1 VDPPNNEKLH
11 PPAPDRPTGPDPLS
25 IHIYLDAKRENASV
39 DDIQELIEN
48 AIRRMQVSETP
59 PEDEDQIHLILEEK
73 DDEGRLP
80 VHIACLNRA
89 KVDVVRLLVSQ
100 SPASLHT
107 KDTYGWYPLHI
118 AVCFGASASVIQYLL
133 DKNPEA
139 LWERDMYGHSCIQ
152 IAEQHNA
159 SEEILTLLRQSFR
172 FKPLP
177 IATPI
182 DIWNEA
188 LEEMSSNLPDAPA
201 IQVAKESVLDPRF
214 FKKITTRN
222 HRGNILEAYKAVHNR
237 STMVLLSCK
246 TQTPLAALTLKAD
259 DQGCL
264 SMLTAR
270 PPPKGASEAYFQ
282 GMLNQVDESFTLT
295 ISNLSDEGMINFD
308 VLHSPCPASQ
318 VNPGPDYAINKTS
331 VISPNQSYSF
341 EADQR
346 NICRMVLG
354 GKTKQARFPL
364 LTREKKIPM
373 TVKEA
378 EAKAMGLDFYLNV
391 VAEKDCKSLVNKFAE
406 GTAWK
411 VLPGF
416 VRRVTVAA
424 AMVMPTDRIVPPEPL
439 QEIVSPTQEI
449 VVAEDVSSSEEEE
462 SELLLPREEDMEA
475 AADIVNQAEKA
486 ASPGAIATE
495 PGTVRIRLTRQEI
508 VVAEDVSSNEEE
520 ESELLLQREEDM
532 EAAADI
538 VIQAEKAASP
548 GAIATEPGAV
558 RIRVTSEDTGPVRTT
573 NDDPPSVIAVPD
585 DTTEVYTYDNFAE
598 ELEGST
604 MSVEAL
610 DIEEEESESELLP
623 RAEDM
628 EAARDIVI
636 QAAKAASPGPT
647 ATEPGAVRI
656 RGTSEDTGGPV
667 RTTNE
672 DPPSMIAVRDGSTEV
687 YDNFAEE
694 LDSVTQSM
702 PLLVASLAREGSP
715 MTVEALEERFKQI
728 TEMLVSLEQRQKE
741 FQSASQQK
749 SNSSLTSSGQYSE
762 ALEQRFEQ
770 ITDMLTSMQ
779 QQQVEAFRRYEE
791 AQSMNQHRPSF
802 DEPREQTTSV
812 ASSFENESSQD
823 LSALSMNTHLAG
835 EHGSFSYLR
844 NSLQREELRRDLP
857 KPDPPAMQVLVEDVL
872 EKLDPDGKIQTNEAD
887 SNLPQERL
895 TPVHSV
901 RRILEGEKSE
911 STLDR
916 KLPARN
922 AIQERPASA
931 QSRQTTDSEERY
943 GDESQRDR
951 KLPSRNTSEDRST
964 SDRSQKVVDTG
975 GDASPQPP
983 VWEPVSTLSFPD
995 ESAMRFIQNGEMIAE
1010 MIRDLPADIVI
1021 QPEKA
1026 ASPGAIATEP
1036 GAVRIRVTSEDTGP
1050 VRTTNEDPLSVIA
1063 VPDDTTEVY
1072 TYDNFAE
1079 ELEGSTMAVEA
1090 LDIEEEESESEL
1102 LPRLEDM
1109 EAAGDIVIQAEKAAF
1124 PGATAT
1130 EPGAVRIRGI
1140 NEDTGGP
1147 VRTTNEDP
1155 PSVIAVRDGSTEVYD
1170 NFAEELDSV
1179 VASLAREGSPMT
1191 VEALEERFKQ
1201 ITEMLVSLEQRQ
1213 KEFQSASQQ
1222 KSNSSLT
1229 SSGQYSEALE
1239 QRFEQITD
1247 MLTSMQQQQVEAF
1260 RRYEEAQSMNQ
1271 HRPSFDEPREQTTS
1285 VASSF
1290 ENESSQ
1296 DLSALSM
1303 NTHLAGEH
1311 GSFSYL
1317 RNSLQR
1323 EELRRDLPKPDPPAM
1338 QVLVEDVLEKLDP
1351 DGKIQ
1356 TNEADSNL
1364 PQERLTP
1371 VHSVRRILEGEKS
1384 ESTLDRKLPARNAIQ
1399 ERPASAQSRQTTDSE
1414 ERYGD
1419 ESQRDRKLPSR
1430 NTSEDS
1436 STSDRSQKVVD
1447 TGGDASP
1454 QPPVREPVSTLS
1466 FPDESA
1472 MRFIQNGDMIA
1483 EMILDLPADIVI
1495 QPEKAAS
1502 PGAIATEP
1510 SAVRIRVTSEDTGPV
1525 RTTNEDP
1532 LSVIAVPDDTT
1543 EVYTYDNFAEELE
1556 GSTMSVP
1563 RAEDMEAAG
1572 DIVIQAEKAA
1582 SPGPT
1587 ATEPGAVRIRGTSE
1601 GTGGPVRTTNE
1612 DPPSLIAVCDVV
1624 EELDSVTQSIPLLVA
1639 SSGPEGSTMTVEAL
1653 EERFKQITEMLVSL
1667 EQRQKEFQSASQQIS
1682 NSSLT
1687 SVLQYSEALE
1697 QRFEQ
1702 ITDMLTCM
1710 QQQQVEAFYRYEEA
1724 QSMNE
1729 HRPSFD
1735 EPRERTTSVASSFE
1749 NESSLDLF
1757 ALSMSTCRPGEQR
1770 VSSRSSID
1778 PSGSFSYLRYSLQR
1792 EELRRD
1798 LPKPDPPAMQ
1808 VLVEDVLEKLDPD
1821 GKIQTNEADSNLPQ
1835 ERLTP
1840 VHSVRRILEGEKS
1853 ESTLDRKLPARN
1865 AIQERPASAQSRQT
1879 TDSEER
1885 YGDESQR
1892 DRKLP
1897 SRNTSEDSSTSDRS
1911 QKVVDTGGDASPQPP
1926 VWEPVSTLS
1935 FPDESAMRIIQNGE
1949 MFAEMIRDLEMCSSC
1964 SSCQYG
1970 PEDIIIPRVQYGPED
1985 ILTAATRLQ
1994 RGRRSKPEEESV
2006 ALTVYP
2012 PSVAPLAAQTAP
2024 RFRRGRRLKPQ
2035 KTKRNETKNILT
2047 AATRLWRGRRSKPL
2061 DSSLAVKVSS
2071 TQAGELKHGYKVQSL
2086 ADEETHQVSSGHT
2099 IEFDCEHHSEPAVL
2113 SMSIWKGMKFQ
2124 VVSNV
2129 ELQIA
2134 ESVLTLVKNEGKALI
2149 RSSNE
2154 IVKAE
2159 CCIMDGKSK
2168 VDTIVCTCG
2177 HQCLNHKNVADVY
2190 RCPICSS
2197 PVTAF
2202 VQIDG
2207 LIIE

>member
-1 VDPPNNEKLH
+1 M
-11 PPAPDRPTGPDPLS
+11 RF
-25 IHIYLDAKRENASV
+25 
-39 DDIQELIEN
+39 IQNGE
-48 AIRRMQVSETP
+48 M
-59 PEDEDQIHLILEEK
+59 
-73 DDEGRLP
+73 
-80 VHIACLNRA
+80 
-89 KVDVVRLLVSQ
+89 
-100 SPASLHT
+100 
-107 KDTYGWYPLHI
+107 
-118 AVCFGASASVIQYLL
+118 
-133 DKNPEA
+133 
-139 LWERDMYGHSCIQ
+139 
-152 IAEQHNA
+152 IAEM
-159 SEEILTLLRQSFR
+159 IRD
-172 FKPLP
+172 LP
-177 IATPI
+177 
-182 DIWNEA
+182 
-188 LEEMSSNLPDAPA
+188 
-201 IQVAKESVLDPRF
+201 
-214 FKKITTRN
+214 
-222 HRGNILEAYKAVHNR
+222 
-237 STMVLLSCK
+237 
-246 TQTPLAALTLKAD
+246 
-259 DQGCL
+259 
-264 SMLTAR
+264 
-270 PPPKGASEAYFQ
+270 
-282 GMLNQVDESFTLT
+282 
-295 ISNLSDEGMINFD
+295 
-308 VLHSPCPASQ
+308 
-318 VNPGPDYAINKTS
+318 
-331 VISPNQSYSF
+331 
-341 EADQR
+341 
-346 NICRMVLG
+346 
-354 GKTKQARFPL
+354 
-364 LTREKKIPM
+364 
-373 TVKEA
+373 
-378 EAKAMGLDFYLNV
+378 
-391 VAEKDCKSLVNKFAE
+391 
-406 GTAWK
+406 
-411 VLPGF
+411 
-416 VRRVTVAA
+416 
-424 AMVMPTDRIVPPEPL
+424 
-439 QEIVSPTQEI
+439 
-449 VVAEDVSSSEEEE
+449 
-462 SELLLPREEDMEA
+462 
-475 AADIVNQAEKA
+475 
-486 ASPGAIATE
+486 
-495 PGTVRIRLTRQEI
+495 
-508 VVAEDVSSNEEE
+508 
-520 ESELLLQREEDM
+520 
-532 EAAADI
+532 ADI
-538 VIQAEKAASP
+538 VIQPEKAASP

-573 NDDPPSVIAVPD
+573 NEDPLSVIAVPD

-604 MSVEAL
+604 MAVEAL

-623 RAEDM
+623 RLEDM
-628 EAARDIVI
+628 EAAGDIVI
-636 QAAKAASPGPT
+636 QAEKAAFPGAT

-656 RGTSEDTGGPV
+656 RGINEDTGGPV

-672 DPPSMIAVRDGSTEV
+672 DPPSVIAVRDGSTEV

-694 LDSVTQSM
+694 LDSV
-702 PLLVASLAREGSP
+702 VASLAREGSP

-951 KLPSRNTSEDRST
+951 KLPSRNTSEDSSTSDRSQKVVDTGGDASPQPPVREPVSTLSFPDESAMRFIQNGDMIAEMILDLPADIVIQPEKAASPGAIATEPSAVRIRVTSEDTGPVRTTNEDPLSVIAVPDDTTEVYTYDNFAEELEGSTMSVPRAEDMEAAGDIVIQAEKAASPGPTATEPGAVRIRGTSEGTGGPVRTTNEDPPSLIAVCDVVEELDSVTQSIPLLVASSGPEGSTMTVEALEERFKQITEMLVSLEQRQKEFQSASQQISNSSLTSVLQYSEALEQRFEQITDMLTCMQQQQVEAFYRYEEAQSMNEHRPSFDEPRERTTSVASSFENESSLDLFALSMSTCRPGEQRVSSRSSIDPSGSFSYLRYSLQREELRRDLPKPDPPAMQVLVEDVLEKLDPDGKIQTNEADSNLPQERLTPVHSVRRILEGEKSESTLDRKLPARNAIQERPASAQSRQTTDSEERYGDESQRDRKLPSRNTSEDSST